1 VFPAQWHMSEIR
13 SEREQGGD
21 AWVPALAREIGFG
34 FLYWLAF
41 LLVLEP
47 DNILRMVQA
56 GGGPGWDE
64 EIARIAVASLLGGLA
79 SPLLLALVRN
89 YPIEGTATWRHAAIE
104 AAAGALISSALIFIS
119 CVLAD
124 WFMPSEHRP
133 FLVALREELISN
145 WAPVLFSVAGFLAI
159 AHASR
164 FVREIQSLK
173 LVAPPVIPAPA
184 YLSNISIKERGRI
197 SIVQFSNVDWIET
210 QGNYLALHVGP
221 TVHLLRESLARLEP
235 QLDPTKFARIHRR
248 LIVAKDRIR
257 EVTSAGA
264 GDALLRLADGTELR
278 LSRLYRDRLDA
289 LIA

>member
-1 VFPAQWHMSEIR
+1 MTEIEPESGQSGNAR
-13 SEREQGGD
+13 L
-21 AWVPALAREIGFG
+21 PALAREVGFG

-47 DNILRMVQA
+47 DNVLRMIDA
-56 GGGPGWDE
+56 GGGPGWRE
-64 EIARIAVASLLGGLA
+64 EIARIAVASLLGGLV
-79 SPLLLALVRN
+79 SPFLLALVRN

-104 AAAGALISSALIFIS
+104 TAAAALISFVLIFVS

-133 FLVALREELISN
+133 FLTALRDELISN

-159 AHASR
+159 AHAVR

-184 YLSNISIKERGRI
+184 YLTSVSVKERGRVTI
-197 SIVQFSNVDWIET
+197 IQLNDVDWIET

-221 TVHLLRESLARLEP
+221 AVHLLRESLARLEP

-257 EVTSAGA
+257 GVASAGA
-264 GDALLRLADGTELR
+264 GDALLRLAGGAELR
-278 LSRLYRDRLDA
+278 LSRLYRDRLGA

>member
-1 VFPAQWHMSEIR
+1 MTEIGPE
-13 SEREQGGD
+13 SEQGGN
-21 AWVPALAREIGFG
+21 ARLAALAREVGFG

-47 DNILRMVQA
+47 DNVLRMIDA
-56 GGGPGWDE
+56 GGGPGWRE

-89 YPIEGTATWRHAAIE
+89 YPIEGSAIWRHAAIE
-104 AAAGALISSALIFIS
+104 TAAAALISFVLIFVS

-133 FLVALREELISN
+133 FLTALRDELISN
-145 WAPVLFSVAGFLAI
+145 WAPVLFSVAGFLAL
-159 AHASR
+159 AHAVR
-164 FVREIQSLK
+164 FVREIQNLK

-184 YLSNISIKERGRI
+184 YLASVSVKERGRVTI
-197 SIVQFSNVDWIET
+197 IQLNDVDWIET
-210 QGNYLALHVGP
+210 QGNYLALHVGLA
-221 TVHLLRESLARLEP
+221 VHLLRESLARLET
-235 QLDPTKFARIHRR
+235 QLNPVEFVRVHRR

-257 EVTSAGA
+257 EVKSAGA
-264 GDALLRLADGTELR
+264 GDALLRLTDGTELR
-278 LSRLYRDRLDA
+278 LSRLYRDRLGT